1 MADRHRSKQINKMN
15 SITSYEATKAVV
27 RRDTEEVQSKGNF
40 DVFEEVI
47 AQQIKGR
54 GYCVVFDHDLER
66 CWPRNKMARAERETK
81 IQGFAESQGW
91 NATIL
96 ENGFGAMAIFRRLEP
111 GAADY
116 EGSSVVPR

>member
-40 DVFEEVI
+40 DVLEEVI

-54 GYCVVFDHDLER
+54 GFCVVLIV
-66 CWPRNKMARAERETK
+66 T
-81 IQGFAESQGW
+81 
-91 NATIL
+91 
-96 ENGFGAMAIFRRLEP
+96 
-111 GAADY
+111 
-116 EGSSVVPR
+116 

>member
-54 GYCVVFDHDLER
+54 GFCVVFDHDLER

-81 IQGFAESQGW
+81 IQGFAKSQGW

-96 ENGFGAMAIFRRLEP
+96 ENGFGARAIFRRLEP